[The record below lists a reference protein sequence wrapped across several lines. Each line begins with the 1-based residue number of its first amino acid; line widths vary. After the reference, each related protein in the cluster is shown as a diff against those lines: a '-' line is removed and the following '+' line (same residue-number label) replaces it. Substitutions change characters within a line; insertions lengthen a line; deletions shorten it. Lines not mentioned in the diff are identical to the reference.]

1 MAFAFGPTL
10 SNYLDVR
17 YRVILDLEEGG
28 QVKPGVYND
37 AYPAPGFATI
47 GAGFLVLDDV
57 SWILEAMGH
66 RPGDPALDH
75 PTDTVADRIR
85 RAVANKVGTRWV
97 SKTFRTDY
105 EAQTAIDE
113 ALRRAT
119 GLATAQFRFDFEP
132 DGTEIVDPLVVQARI
147 RQAFD
152 AACTGDY
159 ETRVND
165 WLPNYKDTGPPAPI
179 PGSLERIALLSLAY
193 NGLVGVI
200 RNSQQQIV
208 GYKSPSLRQAILS
221 GNRAEAWFEIRYNSS
236 REAWNYI
243 RNGSLKSGTAGLV
256 KRRFEEAALF
266 GLYNPNAS
274 QTSADEAKQ
283 IYRMFQA
290 HRREILDY
298 ENAFGEKPIAN
309 MAVFHGRASQGN
321 QITAARNDYH
331 LSDLPQPLSLVSSLD
346 PAKNALLGYIKNQ
359 YVELQNLNVDD
370 YLSTAVFL
378 GNPTTTNALNAVIED
393 QEGAEIAS
401 KDVLIGDDEADYL
414 RGGKGDDVLIGGQ
427 GVDVYDFAT
436 GDGKDRIVEARD
448 ADGKM
453 HGVIFIDDVLRGDL
467 LASGVFVPTGPNTW
481 SSLAHGNEIT
491 LTNNS
496 PWKLVT
502 DAGDEIELGSDFQD
516 GDFGIDLLAAPTVP
530 QPTLTI
536 VGDLTPVEPEQY
548 DILGNLVVDPNSS
561 DPDRPDVLNGRDN
574 ETEGDLI
581 QSKGGDDVVAA
592 KKGDDKIEAGTG
604 SDIVNAGEGN
614 DLVLGGADLDLLWGL
629 EGNDRLY
636 ADAEVDLQTAIAQG
650 ETDLPT
656 GSKGELMDG
665 GQGEDILVG
674 GAGNDALV
682 GGGGTGAN
690 VILGGA
696 GDDLLL
702 GHVRITSVAREWT
715 VTRTVQQGPG
725 GTQYLWGFTNATIE
739 ADSTPSNDA
748 LYGGQGNDWLIGGQ
762 GNDLLDGG
770 SGEDVIFGAD
780 GADVLVGG
788 ADKDVLVGE
797 QGEDFLSGDTGEDR
811 LLRRGTRFPC
821 ETRNRNSPRA
831 HKELVCSSRQ
841 SGPSRWASRKSVL
854 TVRGGLLCSASH
866 TGTQELAHTTTT
878 TTPPPH
884 HHTTIARR
892 PKPILRTVRSWAC
905 FTFSFPVG
913 G

>member
-1 MAFAFGPTL
+1 MYEDL
-10 SNYLDVR
+10 SKSGTAVQKYEDEVNLWLPDASL
-17 YRVILDLEEGG
+17 RVI
-28 QVKPGVYND
+28 Q
-37 AYPAPGFATI
+37 
-47 GAGFLVLDDV
+47 
-57 SWILEAMGH
+57 S
-66 RPGDPALDH
+66 
-75 PTDTVADRIR
+75 
-85 RAVANKVGTRWV
+85 
-97 SKTFRTDY
+97 S
-105 EAQTAIDE
+105 
-113 ALRRAT
+113 
-119 GLATAQFRFDFEP
+119 
-132 DGTEIVDPLVVQARI
+132 
-147 RQAFD
+147 
-152 AACTGDY
+152 
-159 ETRVND
+159 
-165 WLPNYKDTGPPAPI
+165 
-179 PGSLERIALLSLAY
+179 ERLALLSLAY
-193 NGLVGVI
+193 NGVLGPRRDARGNI
-200 RNSQQQIV
+200 IPNK
-208 GYKSPSLRQAILS
+208 YKSEKLRQAILDD
-221 GNRAEAWFEIRYNSS
+221 NRAEAWFQIRYNTN
-236 REAWNYI
+236 REGWDYI
-243 RNGSLKSGTAGLV
+243 LAGQLQTNPNDMGLA

-266 GLYNPNAS
+266 GLYDPNQS
-274 QTSADEAKQ
+274 QTSVDEAKQ

-290 HRREILDY
+290 HRWEILDY
-298 ENAFGEKPIAN
+298 ENAYGQLPIAN
-309 MAVFHGRASQGN
+309 MAVLHGRSKRGDE
-321 QITAARNDYH
+321 ITAARNQYPTLAGLH
-331 LSDLPQPLSLVSSLD
+331 QPSSLLDSLD
-346 PAKNALLGYIKNQ
+346 PAKNALIDDLKSTYA
-359 YVELQNLNVDD
+359 ELQNLNAND
-370 YLSTAVFL
+370 YLSTAIFL
-378 GNPTTTNALNAVIED
+378 GNANRTNDLSALITD

-401 KDVLIGDDEADYL
+401 KDVLIGDIQPDHL
-414 RGGKGDDVLIGGQ
+414 RGGKGDDILIGGR
-427 GVDVYDFAT
+427 GLDVYEFAT
-436 GDGKDRIVEARD
+436 GDGKDRIVERRD
-448 ADGKM
+448 PETDNKI
-453 HGVIFIDDVLRGDL
+453 HGLIIINDELRGEL
-467 LASGVFVPTGPNTW
+467 VESGVFIATGENTYQSIVPGID
-481 SSLAHGNEIT
+481 LT
-491 LTNNS
+491 LTHNS
-496 PWKLVT
+496 PWKLVNGT
-502 DAGDEIELGSDFQD
+502 GDEIELGSDFQD
-516 GDFGIDLLAAPTVP
+516 GDFGIQLLDAPTDP

-536 VGDLTPVEPEQY
+536 VGDLTPTSGVDE
-548 DILGNLVVDPNSS
+548 LGNLNVDPNSPA
-561 DPDRPDVLNGRDN
+561 PDRADVLNGRDVS
-574 ETEGDLI
+574 TESDLI

-592 KKGDDKIEAGTG
+592 KQGADKIEAGAG